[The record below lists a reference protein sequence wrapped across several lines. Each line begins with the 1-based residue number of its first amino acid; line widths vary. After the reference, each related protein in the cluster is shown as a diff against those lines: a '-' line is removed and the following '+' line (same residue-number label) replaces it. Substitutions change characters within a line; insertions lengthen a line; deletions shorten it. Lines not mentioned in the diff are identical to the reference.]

1 MKKSE
6 RLNDMMRYLNNREF
20 FNLSDLMD
28 KYTISK
34 VQLYAILVH

>member
-6 RLNDMMRYLNNREF
+6 RLNDMMRYLNSREF

-28 KYTISK
+28 KYAISK
-34 VQLYAILVH
+34 AQLYAILVH

>member
-28 KYTISK
+28 KYAISK